1 MVINDVALCMGAILM
16 ALGGSLLA
24 IGVIG
29 LLAYLAS
36 AAWVVFSE
44 KFRDICKAESL
55 IFEYRKNRTEF
66 MAWKGLKEM
75 QEDGK

>member
-1 MVINDVALCMGAILM
+1 MAMNDIAFWIGTVVMGI
-16 ALGGSLLA
+16 GGVLLA
-24 IGVIG
+24 ICIIG
-29 LLAYLAS
+29 LLAYFAS

-44 KFRDICKAESL
+44 RFRSICKAESL
-55 IFEYRKNRTEF
+55 IFEYRRNRTEF

>member
-1 MVINDVALCMGAILM
+1 MAINNVACWIGTIVLCLGGALLALCI
-16 ALGGSLLA
+16 
-24 IGVIG
+24 IG
-29 LLAYLAS
+29 LLAYFTS

-44 KFRDICKAESL
+44 RFRSICKAESL